1 MPTAPSVSIALA
13 THNGA
18 RFLDAQLQ
26 SLADQTARPGE
37 LVVFEDASTDGTPS
51 ILGAFA
57 ERAAFP
63 VRLERGAERRG
74 YRAAF
79 MAAAQA
85 CTGDLIAFCDQDDV
99 WEPAKLER
107 MTAPFGDPD
116 VLLAHHDATLI
127 DAEGRRLGPPLLTR
141 RRGPWDVV
149 PGFAQLFRRRLLA
162 FAPLQP
168 RSVDPLWAIAAARDP
183 ASKAMAHDQ
192 FFLFWAD
199 ALGRAA
205 HVPEALV
212 RYRQHPGALFGR
224 APNPALFALARAPEL
239 AAGKAEAAD
248 AQVAL
253 LEAAR
258 PLCSPAELE
267 RLSSLLE
274 ARRATLPHLHGR
286 AALYRR
292 EGLLGRACSLLKL
305 AAAGAYG
312 RGGLGPGLGDLA
324 VDLAAAPRALASRKA
339 RSAGLSQA

>member
-1 MPTAPSVSIALA
+1 MPADPSVSVALA

-18 RFLDAQLQ
+18 RFLEAQLQ
-26 SLADQTARPGE
+26 SLTDQSARPDE
-37 LVVFEDASTDGTPS
+37 LVVFDDASTDGTPS
-51 ILGAFA
+51 ILAAFA
-57 ERAAFP
+57 ERSPFP
-63 VRLERGAERRG
+63 VRLEKGDERRG

-99 WEPAKLER
+99 WEPGKLKR
-107 MTAPFGDPD
+107 MAEPFGDPE

-127 DAEGRRLGPPLLTR
+127 DAEGRRLGPLRTR

-183 ASKAMAHDQ
+183 AAKALAHDQ

-199 ALGRAA
+199 ALGRIV

-248 AQVAL
+248 AQIAL

-267 RLSSLLE
+267 RLSSLLK
-274 ARRATLPHLHGR
+274 ARRATLRHLQGR

-312 RGGLGPGLGDLA
+312 RGDLGPGLGDLA
-324 VDLAAAPRALASRKA
+324 VDLAAVPRGLASRKA